1 MGLGDETGILRLS
14 SSLVHRLTL
23 NAISL
28 PSPPPASPA
37 RPQAL
42 ALSLAQSVAPGHRDE
57 LRGGLATA
65 DGSAGLAPEWGEFFD
80 HLGAEGLA
88 DLNRREQ
95 SVVRQLRDNG
105 VTYNVYAD
113 QDSQQ
118 RPWSIDLFPLIIP
131 AAEWG
136 KIEAGVLQRAR
147 LLNAIMADLYGP
159 QQLLEQGLLPPALVQ
174 GHPGYLRAMR
184 GLRPAGETWLH
195 VVAVDLAHGPD
206 GRWRVVSHRTQSP
219 SGLGYLLE
227 NRITIGRQFP
237 NAFNAMKVQRLGASY
252 KALMQGLRALS
263 PKGADARIA
272 LLTPG
277 PYNETYFEHAY
288 LARYLGLPLVE
299 GNDLT
304 VRDQRVYLKTLHGL
318 EPVDVLIKR
327 LGDEWL
333 DPLELRS
340 ESALGV
346 PGLMQAVRAGHVM
359 LANAPGSAPLESS
372 AMLGFLPAISRQLLG
387 EELHLSSLPTW
398 WCGEAAS
405 LADGLHRLERSV
417 VKRTYPRTSSET
429 EIGPM
434 LDPKAMAKLRE
445 RIREQP
451 DQYTLQ
457 SYLPLSQQPTWREG
471 EIVPRA
477 VMLRVFALCDGPQSW
492 RVLPGGLVRMAPPGQ
507 AIASMQSGGSSA
519 DCWVQTEG
527 EIDRTSMLS
536 DAHNARAHAQQKRI
550 VSSRSA
556 ENLFWLGRY
565 TERADNSLRL
575 ARLTLRLLQGEQLNS
590 ADLLKWLSTAARRHG
605 LVPFAAPDPAQSI
618 RGFERQLIEQLGVG
632 SGATS
637 VGYNLRA
644 LRLSADQVRERLS
657 LDLRALIERVDEQ
670 FAARHA
676 LLCADAEYAPQE
688 ALDALNEASG
698 LLTAITGEQ
707 TDRMVRDD
715 GWRMLSIGRHIE
727 RLHTLAGSL
736 ALAMESGCLRHDDGF
751 EAVLALFD
759 STITFH
765 YQYQQ
770 RRDRT
775 ALLDVLI
782 VNRDNPRSLGWVLST
797 LRSRLSKLPRAKEDG
812 IKLKS
817 LLPNP
822 DDWTLDQLME
832 PPLLPLMRQI
842 EGSMLALSTQLAQRY
857 FSHADRVNTSLMA

>member
-1 MGLGDETGILRLS
+1 MAL
-14 SSLVHRLTL
+14 
-23 NAISL
+23 
-28 PSPPPASPA
+28 A
-37 RPQAL
+37 RP
-42 ALSLAQSVAPGHRDE
+42 VAAGHHDE
-57 LRGGLATA
+57 LRGGLAGA
-65 DGSAGLAPEWGEFFD
+65 DLPDQLAPDWAEFFS
-80 HLGAEGLA
+80 HLDSEGLA
-88 DLNRREQ
+88 ELDRREQ
-95 SVVRQLRDNG
+95 GVARQLRDNG

-113 QDSQQ
+113 QDSLQ
-118 RPWSIDLFPLIIP
+118 RPWSVDLFPLIIP
-131 AAEWG
+131 AAEWAG
-136 KIEAGVLQRAR
+136 IEAGVLQRTR
-147 LLNAIMADLYGP
+147 LLNAILADLYGP
-159 QQLLEQGLLPPALVQ
+159 QQLLQEGLLPPALVQ

-184 GLRPAGETWLH
+184 GVQAAGDTWLH

-206 GRWRVVSHRTQSP
+206 GRWRVVSHRTQAP

-227 NRITIGRQFP
+227 NRIAIGRQFP
-237 NAFNAMKVQRLGASY
+237 NAFNAMRVQRLGASY
-252 KALMQGLRALS
+252 QALMQGLHALS
-263 PKGADARIA
+263 PRGADARIA

-346 PGLMQAVRAGHVM
+346 PGLMQAVRAGHVL
-359 LANAPGSAPLESS
+359 LANAPGSAPLES
-372 AMLGFLPAISRQLLG
+372 AALLGFLPAISRRLLG
-387 EELHLSSLPTW
+387 EELSLPSLPTW

-405 LADGLHRLERSV
+405 LADGLHRLGRSV
-417 VKRTYPRTSSET
+417 VKRTYPRASSET
-429 EIGPM
+429 EIGP
-434 LDPKAMAKLRE
+434 LLSPKEMARLRE
-445 RIREQP
+445 RIRLQP

-457 SYLPLSQQPTWREG
+457 SYLPLSRQPTWREG

-477 VMLRVFALCDGPQSW
+477 AMLRVFALCDGPQSW

-519 DCWVQTEG
+519 DCWVRTEG
-527 EIDRTSMLS
+527 KVDRTSLLS

-575 ARLTLRLLQGEQLNS
+575 ARLALRLLQGEQLNS
-590 ADLLKWLSTAARRHG
+590 PELLSWLGLAARHQG
-605 LVPFAAPDPAQSI
+605 LLPWSRTKATPSPRD
-618 RGFERQLIEQLGVG
+618 FERALIEQLGSG
-632 SGATS
+632 SSS

-644 LRLSADQVRERLS
+644 LRLAADQVRERLS
-657 LDLRALIERVDEQ
+657 LDLRALIERVDKQ
-670 FAARHA
+670 FTARLAA
-676 LLCADAEYAPQE
+676 LCAVAANGDGCSVQDARD
-688 ALDALNEASG
+688 ALDEASG

-727 RLHTLAGSL
+727 RLYQLAGAL
-736 ALAMESGCLRHDDGF
+736 ALAMDSGCLRRDDGF

-765 YQYQQ
+765 FQYQQ

-797 LRSRLSKLPRAKEDG
+797 LRSRLGKLPRASEG
-812 IKLKS
+812 GVELKD
-817 LLPNP
+817 LLPDP
-822 DDWTLDQLME
+822 DDWTLDSLMN

-842 EGSMLALSTQLAQRY
+842 ESAMLTLSDQLAQRY

>member
-1 MGLGDETGILRLS
+1 MND
-14 SSLVHRLTL
+14 TL
-23 NAISL
+23 QPKPEPAI
-28 PSPPPASPA
+28 AC
-37 RPQAL
+37 PQAL
-42 ALSLAQSVAPGHRDE
+42 ALARPVSAGHHDE
-57 LRGGLATA
+57 LRGGLAGA
-65 DGSAGLAPEWGEFFD
+65 DLPDQLAPDWAEFFS
-80 HLGAEGLA
+80 HLDSEGLA
-88 DLNRREQ
+88 ELDRREQ
-95 SVVRQLRDNG
+95 SVARQLRDNG

-113 QDSQQ
+113 QDSLQ
-118 RPWSIDLFPLIIP
+118 RPWSVDLFPLIIP
-131 AAEWG
+131 ATEWAG
-136 KIEAGVLQRAR
+136 IEAGVLQRTR
-147 LLNAIMADLYGP
+147 LLNAILADLYGP
-159 QQLLEQGLLPPALVQ
+159 QRLLREGLLPPALVQ
-174 GHPGYLRAMR
+174 GHPGYLRAMH
-184 GLRPAGETWLH
+184 GVRPPGDTWLH

-206 GRWRVVSHRTQSP
+206 GRWRVVSHRTQAP

-227 NRITIGRQFP
+227 NRIAIGRQFP
-237 NAFNAMKVQRLGASY
+237 NAFNAMKAQRLGASY
-252 KALMQGLRALS
+252 QALMQGLRALS

-318 EPVDVLIKR
+318 EPIDVLIKR

-346 PGLMQAVRAGHVM
+346 PGLMQAVRAGHVL
-359 LANAPGSAPLESS
+359 LANAPGSAPLEST
-372 AMLGFLPAISRQLLG
+372 ALQGFLPAISRRLLG
-387 EELHLSSLPTW
+387 EELSLPSLPTW

-417 VKRTYPRTSSET
+417 VKRTYPRASNET
-429 EIGPM
+429 EIGP
-434 LDPKAMAKLRE
+434 LLSPKEMARLRE
-445 RIREQP
+445 RIRDQP

-477 VMLRVFALCDGPQSW
+477 AMLRVFALCDGPRSW

-519 DCWVQTEG
+519 DCWVRTEG
-527 EIDRTSMLS
+527 EIDRTSLLS

-590 ADLLKWLSTAARRHG
+590 ANLLNWLGMAARHQG
-605 LVPFAAPDPAQSI
+605 LLPWGTTKTAPSPRD
-618 RGFERQLIEQLGVG
+618 FERALIRQLGAE
-632 SGATS
+632 SGTSS

-644 LRLSADQVRERLS
+644 LRLAAGQVRERLS
-657 LDLRALIERVDEQ
+657 LDLRALTERVDAQ
-670 FAARHA
+670 FTARQA
-676 LLCADAEYAPQE
+676 ILCADADSAPQD

-727 RLHTLAGSL
+727 RLHTLAGAL
-736 ALAMESGCLRHDDGF
+736 ALAMDSGCLRHDDGF

-765 YQYQQ
+765 FQYQQ
-770 RRDRT
+770 RRDRI

-782 VNRDNPRSLGWVLST
+782 VNRDNPRSLGWVLSS

-812 IKLKS
+812 IKLKH

-822 DDWTLDQLME
+822 DDWTLDSLMD

-842 EGSMLALSTQLAQRY
+842 ESAMLALSDQLAQRY
-857 FSHADRVNTSLMA
+857 FSHADRVNTSLMT